1 MSIEQQKEKTM
12 KKLAIIGIAVLG
24 LTLTIAVSE
33 AGANPGL
40 SKSEFR
46 ALMLRSEGLNQKYG
60 IDVQVKSEN
69 PDARAQQS
77 GLGVQFKSENPHARG
92 AVAPKQ
98 ATPKQAEYR
107 ALLLRSEGLN
117 QKYGIDAVR
126 GGENARS
133 VPVSVPATFASPSNS
148 TEFKWG
154 EAVIG
159 AAALIALM
167 AIVAGLLVTRRD
179 RFRLGTS

>member
-1 MSIEQQKEKTM
+1 M

-24 LTLTIAVSE
+24 LTLTTAVSQ

-40 SKSEFR
+40 SKSEAR
-46 ALMLRSEGLNQKYG
+46 ALKLRGEALNQQYGLDVQFKSENPDARGQQPGLGVRFTSENPDARGPVAATHAGYRALLVRSEGLNQKYG
-60 IDVQVKSEN
+60 IE
-69 PDARAQQS
+69 P
-77 GLGVQFKSENPHARG
+77 
-92 AVAPKQ
+92 
-98 ATPKQAEYR
+98 
-107 ALLLRSEGLN
+107 
-117 QKYGIDAVR
+117 VR
-126 GGENARS
+126 GENARS

-154 EAVIG
+154 DAVIG

-167 AIVAGLLVTRRD
+167 AIVASLLVTRRD

>member
-1 MSIEQQKEKTM
+1 M

-24 LTLTIAVSE
+24 LTLTIAVSQ

-40 SKSEFR
+40 SKSEVRALKLRGEGLNQQYGLGVQFKSENPYERARLASNVQFKSENPNARGQIAPTVDQGYR

-60 IDVQVKSEN
+60 IE
-69 PDARAQQS
+69 P
-77 GLGVQFKSENPHARG
+77 
-92 AVAPKQ
+92 
-98 ATPKQAEYR
+98 
-107 ALLLRSEGLN
+107 
-117 QKYGIDAVR
+117 VR

-133 VPVSVPATFASPSNS
+133 VPVSVPTTFVSAPSTW

-154 EAVIG
+154 DAVIG
-159 AAALIALM
+159 AGALIGLM
-167 AIVAGLLVTRRD
+167 ALVAGLLAIRRD

>member
-1 MSIEQQKEKTM
+1 M

-24 LTLTIAVSE
+24 LTLTTAVSQ
-33 AGANPGL
+33 AGANPGV
-40 SKSEFR
+40 SKDELR
-46 ALMLRSEGLNQKYG
+46 ALKLRGEALNQQYG
-60 IDVQVKSEN
+60 LGVQFKSEN
-69 PDARAQQS
+69 SNARGQQY

-92 AVAPKQ
+92 TVAPKQ

-117 QKYGIDAVR
+117 QKYGIDPVR

-154 EAVIG
+154 DAVIG